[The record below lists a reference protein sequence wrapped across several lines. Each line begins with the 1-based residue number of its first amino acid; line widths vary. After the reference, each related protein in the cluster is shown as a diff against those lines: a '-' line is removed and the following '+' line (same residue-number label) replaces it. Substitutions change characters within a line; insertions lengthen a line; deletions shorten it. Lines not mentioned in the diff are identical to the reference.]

1 MKKDHPSREI
11 FDKLVDSPY
20 PAFAF
25 VAGVKLD
32 VFTPLGDGPKTAEEL
47 AAVLNV
53 DPRKLSPLLYAL
65 VVAGVL
71 TLEDGAFANTPESDH
86 YLVKGREEY
95 IGNLCEAFEKRWH
108 WALQT
113 AESIR
118 TGKPQAG
125 HDYAAMSGAERD
137 TFFRDLHPNALET
150 GRMLVD
156 RLNLAERRHLVDVG
170 GGSGGLAIAACER
183 CPQLLATVI
192 ELPSVAPITETIV
205 AESGLSGRVAV
216 VTHDVVASP
225 PPTRCDVAVFR
236 AVLQVLTHDDAR
248 DAVINVGQ
256 TIEAGG
262 TMCILSRVLQD
273 SRLEPEQTV
282 AQNLVFLNIYDGG
295 QAYTVGEHRTWLRNA
310 GFPDFEMFTRPDGR
324 SVITATKPA
333 TADTLPSTTSGA
345 AAEWPGEA

>member
-1 MKKDHPSREI
+1 MKKDYPSREI

-47 AAVLNV
+47 AAVLDV

-65 VVAGVL
+65 VVASVL
-71 TLEDGAFANTPESDH
+71 TLEDGAFANTLESDH

-95 IGNLCEAFEKRWH
+95 IGNLCEAFEKRWY

-170 GGSGGLAIAACER
+170 GGSGGLAIAGLR
-183 CPQLLATVI
+183 TV
-192 ELPSVAPITETIV
+192 P
-205 AESGLSGRVAV
+205 
-216 VTHDVVASP
+216 
-225 PPTRCDVAVFR
+225 
-236 AVLQVLTHDDAR
+236 
-248 DAVINVGQ
+248 
-256 TIEAGG
+256 
-262 TMCILSRVLQD
+262 
-273 SRLEPEQTV
+273 
-282 AQNLVFLNIYDGG
+282 
-295 QAYTVGEHRTWLRNA
+295 
-310 GFPDFEMFTRPDGR
+310 R
-324 SVITATKPA
+324 SF
-333 TADTLPSTTSGA
+333 
-345 AAEWPGEA
+345 WRQ